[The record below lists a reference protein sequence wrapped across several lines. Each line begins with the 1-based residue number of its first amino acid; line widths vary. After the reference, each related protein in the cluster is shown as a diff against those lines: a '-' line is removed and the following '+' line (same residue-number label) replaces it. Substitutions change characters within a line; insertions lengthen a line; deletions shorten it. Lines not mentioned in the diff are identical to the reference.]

1 MKVRI
6 LSCAE
11 QELAEAV
18 DYYNEQCPGLGF
30 EFAAEVKSTL
40 NRILSFPEAW
50 PPLSSR
56 TRRCLTDRFP
66 YGVLYQ
72 VRQDHILVTAVMH
85 LKRDPKRWQDRIA
98 KI

>member
-18 DYYNEQCPGLGF
+18 DYYNDQCPGLGF
-30 EFAAEVKSTL
+30 EFAAEIRSTL

-50 PPLSSR
+50 PPFSTRS
-56 TRRCLTDRFP
+56 RRCLADRFP

-72 VRQDHILVTAVMH
+72 VREDLILITAVMH

-98 KI
+98 KS

>member
-11 QELAEAV
+11 QELADAV
-18 DYYNEQCPGLGF
+18 DYYNVQCPGLGF
-30 EFAAEVKSTL
+30 EFAAEIKSTL

-72 VRQDHILVTAVMH
+72 VRKDHILITAVMH
-85 LKRDPKRWQDRIA
+85 LKRDPMKWQDRMA
-98 KI
+98 KT

>member
-18 DYYNEQCPGLGF
+18 DYYNDQCPGLGF
-30 EFAAEVKSTL
+30 EFAAEIKSTL

-50 PPLSSR
+50 PPFSLRS
-56 TRRCLTDRFP
+56 RRCLTDRFP

-72 VRQDHILVTAVMH
+72 VREDFILITAIMH
-85 LKRDPKRWQDRIA
+85 LKRDPKQWQDRLA
-98 KI
+98 KN